1 MRAEGEEMNRIFLIG
16 DSIRM
21 GYCEHVKG
29 LMADCAEVI
38 YPEVNCRSS
47 QCILMNL
54 FDWSKLCDTEKVK
67 IVHFNCGHW
76 DAARFDC
83 DPQPLTSLGEY
94 EKNLESIVR
103 NLKKYYPNAKLAFAT
118 TTPMNPDYPENRNPH
133 TTEDNMRYND
143 VAKRVMQK
151 HGVAIND
158 LFAVAE
164 SWGKEYYID
173 YCHFT
178 EEGYKILGKHVSDF
192 IKTLLK

>member
-1 MRAEGEEMNRIFLIG
+1 
-16 DSIRM
+16 
-21 GYCEHVKG
+21 
-29 LMADCAEVI
+29 
-38 YPEVNCRSS
+38 
-47 QCILMNL
+47 
-54 FDWSKLCDTEKVK
+54 
-67 IVHFNCGHW
+67 
-76 DAARFDC
+76 
-83 DPQPLTSLGEY
+83 
-94 EKNLESIVR
+94 
-103 NLKKYYPNAKLAFAT
+103 
-118 TTPMNPDYPENRNPH
+118 MNPDYPENRNPH

-192 IKTLLK
+192 MKTLLK